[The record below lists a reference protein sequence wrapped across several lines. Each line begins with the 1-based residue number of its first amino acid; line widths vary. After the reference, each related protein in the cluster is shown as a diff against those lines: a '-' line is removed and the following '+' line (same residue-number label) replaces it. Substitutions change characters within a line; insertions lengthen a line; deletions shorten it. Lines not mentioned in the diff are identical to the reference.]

1 MVARDNL
8 AASEDPRR
16 VKRAARSSGLLAAWL
31 VLIAAIA
38 AVLAWLF
45 VNADETRARW
55 ALLQPSA
62 VVALPTDVPSQW
74 TRSEAPAASEPAPEP
89 TPAPA
94 AEPVA
99 PPAAAPAPAP
109 VATPAPAPAPEPPRG
124 LTPAPDPALV
134 EAAPIGLLPRIG
146 PDGRQPW
153 QVYARPFSAD
163 DATPRVA
170 VLVTGLGLSSTATEA
185 AITKLPPEVTLSFS
199 PYAIRLGE
207 WLQTA
212 RAAGHEV
219 LIDLPLEPIN
229 FPQHDPGPYTLLT
242 TLTPSENGTRLEWVL
257 SRGVGYVGVV
267 GQFGSRFATSSKP
280 LLPMFEVLKRRG
292 VMYVD
297 AKASA
302 DSVAGRVARDMGV
315 PRALNDREID
325 ADGGRPAID
334 AKLAEIERLAR
345 GSGQA
350 LAFASPYPIT
360 VDRLLAWLPAA
371 QHRGI
376 AIAPVSAVANRQK
389 DQ

>member
-8 AASEDPRR
+8 VASEDPRR

-31 VLIAAIA
+31 VLIAALA
-38 AVLAWLF
+38 AVVAWLF

-55 ALLQPSA
+55 ALMQPRA
-62 VVALPTDVPSQW
+62 VVALPTDVPSEW
-74 TRSEAPAASEPAPEP
+74 TRPE
-89 TPAPA
+89 PAPA
-94 AEPVA
+94 AEPA
-99 PPAAAPAPAP
+99 PAPASPPATAPAPAPAP

-134 EAAPIGLLPRIG
+134 EAAPIGPLPRIG
-146 PDGRQPW
+146 SDGRQPW

-163 DATPRVA
+163 EAKPRVA
-170 VLVTGLGLSSTATEA
+170 IVLTGLGLSSAATEA
-185 AITKLPPEVTLSFS
+185 AITKLPPEVTLAFS
-199 PYAIRLGE
+199 PYAERLGE
-207 WLQTA
+207 WLETA

-219 LIDLPLEPIN
+219 LIDLPLEPVS

-242 TLTPSENGTRLEWVL
+242 TLSPAENAARLEWVL

-267 GQFGSRFATSSKP
+267 GEFGSRFATSSKP

-315 PRALNDREID
+315 PRALNDRVID
-325 ADGGRPAID
+325 AEGGRPAID

-371 QHRGI
+371 HQRGI
-376 AIAPVSAVANRQK
+376 VIAPVSAVANRQK